1 MKIER
6 TAGYILR
13 HFVAFAFVGLLYATT
28 LGAQTTIRWQGEGD
42 QFDSRFE
49 NGMEVKMIDAPGL
62 RVTATLIERKRWIP
76 HAFITIENTGDSRV
90 LVDPASWI
98 LTNESAKVLK
108 SKEPDK
114 LAESLDS
121 RGRWSA
127 ALSALGG
134 AMATKQSTAT
144 IRSSD
149 GTTSTA
155 TITEPD
161 EAARARGEATGR
173 RTQDTLASA
182 AIYVRESSL
191 RVNTV
196 MPAHYVYGI
205 VWFEDKG
212 YKDVILKMQIGD
224 TIYEFPFTKKKK

>member
-1 MKIER
+1 MR
-6 TAGYILR
+6 ILKNFLPR
-13 HFVAFAFVGLLYATT
+13 YCIGIILAVGFACVASVS
-28 LGAQTTIRWQGEGD
+28 AQTTIRWQAEGD
-42 QFDSRFE
+42 EFDSRFE
-49 NGMEVKMIDAPGL
+49 NGKEVKMINAPGL
-62 RVTATLIERKRWIP
+62 RVTATLIERKGWIP
-76 HAFITIENTGDSRV
+76 HAFITIENTSDKRV
-90 LVDPASWI
+90 LVDPAPWT

-134 AMATKQSTAT
+134 AMATKQSTAM

-149 GTTSTA
+149 GTISTA

-173 RTQDTLASA
+173 RTRDTLASA

-212 YKDVILKMQIGD
+212 YKDVILQMQIGD
-224 TIYEFPFTKKKK
+224 TTYEFPFVKKKK